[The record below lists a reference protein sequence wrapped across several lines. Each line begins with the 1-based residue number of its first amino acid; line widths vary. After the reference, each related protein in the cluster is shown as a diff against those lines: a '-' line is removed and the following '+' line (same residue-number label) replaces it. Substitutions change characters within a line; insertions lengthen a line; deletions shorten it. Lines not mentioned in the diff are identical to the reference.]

1 MTDQDLIGEK
11 VVSPI
16 YGEGRIESIDGEKLQ
31 IIFDRS
37 SEVKKFTF
45 SAFLPEKVSKPMRA
59 QREEV
64 QEYLRDRCGIKEH
77 PIPVDIL
84 GDVMIA
90 NVDQV
95 DRINPFFHTSDND
108 KKTTYSRALPR
119 TLDWL
124 KDRVYIPRNGIFIT
138 RGLYI
143 TATEL
148 IAISVVNTESGYY
161 VYHDRW
167 IGVGEYLYSGEG
179 KIGDQKE
186 TARNK
191 AMINAIHE
199 HRPVRLLIF
208 DYSEFRRINESLYYD
223 QGLFQVMDYEYST
236 DYGENKKLRKEYKFR
251 LKKLFFR
258 TQYPM
263 NCSMEM
269 Y

>member
-16 YGEGRIESIDGEKLQ
+16 YGEGRIGSIDGEKVQ
-31 IIFDRS
+31 ILFDRS
-37 SEVKKFTF
+37 SEIKIFTF
-45 SAFLPEKVSKPMRA
+45 DAFFPEKVPKPIIA
-59 QREEV
+59 QRQEV
-64 QEYLRDRCGIKEH
+64 QEYLIDKCGTKEN
-77 PIPVDIL
+77 PIIVDIT
-84 GDVMIA
+84 GYDMNA
-90 NVDQV
+90 NVDQGIST
-95 DRINPFFHTSDND
+95 DPFFHISDND

-124 KDRVYIPRNGIFIT
+124 KDRVYIPRNGIFIS

-167 IGVGEYLYSGEG
+167 IGAGEYLYSGEG

-199 HRPVRLLIF
+199 RRPVRLLIF
-208 DYSEFRRINESLYYD
+208 DYSEFRRTHEPLYYD

-236 DYGENKKLRKEYKFR
+236 DYGENRKLRKEYKFR
-251 LKKLFFR
+251 LKKTIF
-258 TQYPM
+258 
-263 NCSMEM
+263 
-269 Y
+269 